1 MKEDIFNQYADRV
14 CSLFDITRE
23 QLFSKSK
30 KRNLVDARH
39 LLYYLCYSR
48 PMQVSYITTFMNNN
62 GYIIQHSSIVHGV
75 SIIKSKM
82 KADRDYAQII
92 KDTEKAV
99 FI

>member
-1 MKEDIFNQYADRV
+1 MKEDIFNQYVERV
-14 CSLFDITRE
+14 CSLFSIDKE

-30 KRNLVDARH
+30 QRDLVDARH

-48 PMQVSYITTFMNNN
+48 PMQVSYITRFMNKN
-62 GYIIQHSSIVHGV
+62 GYAIQHSSIVHGV

-82 KADRDYAQII
+82 KADKDYGQVI
-92 KDTEKAV
+92 KDMEKAV